1 VLGMA
6 TTGTDGKYTVTLEP
20 GMASANETITV
31 VAKNATGKERQPATA
46 TTPADL
52 ATPTIDSITGN
63 SGKGY
68 EITGTAEPK
77 TTSDVRDADG
87 TIIAATT

>member
-1 VLGMA
+1 MQQ
-6 TTGTDGKYTVTLEP
+6 
-20 GMASANETITV
+20 
-31 VAKNATGKERQPATA
+31 GKESQASTA

-68 EITGTAEPK
+68 EITGNGGATPKPLLRCVTQTEPSLLLPLLTNRPIYGDSK
-77 TTSDVRDADG
+77 LA
-87 TIIAATT
+87 

>member
-1 VLGMA
+1 
-6 TTGTDGKYTVTLEP
+6 
-20 GMASANETITV
+20 NESLTV
-31 VAKNATGKERQPATA
+31 VAKNASGKDSLPATA

-68 EITGTAEPK
+68 EITGTAEPI
-77 TTSDVRDADG
+77 TTIDVRVADG
-87 TIIAATT
+87 TIIAGTTAIVTGVYS

>member
-1 VLGMA
+1 
-6 TTGTDGKYTVTLEP
+6 LEP
-20 GMASANETITV
+20 GKASANETITV
-31 VAKNATGKERQPATA
+31 VAKNATGKDSQPATA

-63 SGKGY
+63 TGKGY
-68 EITGTAEPK
+68 EITGTAEPN
-77 TTSDVRDADG
+77 TTIDVRDADG